1 MAHVD
6 TLLQLKPKFE
16 DENQWHDFLNFI
28 DSHKARGDAIELLLQ
43 WEIHLLKC
51 LDMNSDWHNNNGHY
65 FSTEMR
71 ASSSQF
77 Q

>member
-1 MAHVD
+1 MARVD

-16 DENQWHDFLNFI
+16 DENQWQDFLNFI
-28 DSHKARGDAIELLLQ
+28 DNHKVRGDAIEIWLQ

-51 LDMNSDWHNNNGHY
+51 LDMNNDWHNNNGHY